1 MQMLRFAGTVGTHM
15 HVRTSN
21 TYIDHLRDDKYL
33 IMIDEMKTAMNDIEG
48 LKKYAID
55 YLASS
60 TWCVRYESI

>member
-15 HVRTSN
+15 HVQTFN

-48 LKKYAID
+48 LKKYVVSHR
-55 YLASS
+55 LSS
-60 TWCVRYESI
+60 KLDLVCKV